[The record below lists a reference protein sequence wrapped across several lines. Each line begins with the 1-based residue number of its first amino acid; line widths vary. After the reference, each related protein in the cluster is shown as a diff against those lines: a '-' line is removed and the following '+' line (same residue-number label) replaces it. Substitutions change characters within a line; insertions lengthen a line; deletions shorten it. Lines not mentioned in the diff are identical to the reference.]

1 MKNQILSS
9 EFERKLF
16 SLLETKAEEMA
27 FVSPQNMGSF
37 TIWYKK
43 MTAPLKSAPWKIFLP
58 LSFTIALFTQLLLG
72 RWSLKIVS
80 VLQSAF

>member
-1 MKNQILSS
+1 MKNQNLSK
-9 EFERKLF
+9 EFQQKLF
-16 SLLETKAEEMA
+16 SLLETKAEEVA
-27 FVSPQNMGSF
+27 LISPQNIGSL

-58 LSFTIALFTQLLLG
+58 LSFAAALFTQLLLG

>member
-1 MKNQILSS
+1 MKNQNLSK
-9 EFERKLF
+9 EFEQKLF
-16 SLLETKAEEMA
+16 SLLETKADEVA
-27 FVSPQNMGSF
+27 FVAPQNMGSL

-58 LSFTIALFTQLLLG
+58 LSFVIALFMELLLG

>member
-1 MKNQILSS
+1 MKNHNLSK
-9 EFERKLF
+9 EFEQKLN
-16 SLLETKAEEMA
+16 SLLATKADELA
-27 FVSPQNMGSF
+27 FVSPQNLGSL

-58 LSFTIALFTQLLLG
+58 LSFVIALFSQFFFG
-72 RWSLKIVS
+72 GWSLKIVS

>member
-1 MKNQILSS
+1 MKKQTLSL

-16 SLLETKAEEMA
+16 SLLETKAEEVA
-27 FVSPQNMGSF
+27 FVSPQNMGSL

-58 LSFTIALFTQLLLG
+58 LSFALALFIQLLLG
-72 RWSLKIVS
+72 KWSLKIVS